1 MIITAKEARAIV
13 TKRKNERPLQ
23 ELKNI
28 EEWIKERAEE
38 GKTELIIKGCSI
50 NKDNIVF
57 LRKIGYDVFINYN
70 CDTRIRW

>member
-13 TKRKNERPLQ
+13 IKRQNERPLQ
-23 ELKNI
+23 ELKDI

-38 GKTELIIKGCSI
+38 GKTELIIKGLI
-50 NKDNIVF
+50 NRDNIMF
-57 LRKIGYDVFINYN
+57 LKKIGYDVYIDYN